1 MTTRK
6 LLSMAMAMLMI
17 LSLALS
23 ANAEGTIKIGT
34 SGPLTGSAASYG
46 ISVKQGEQ
54 LAVDEINALGGIQL
68 ELNVQD
74 DEADGEKAVN
84 AYNLLLDW
92 GAQMIAGTVTTGAC
106 IAVSAEAYND
116 RIFLLTPSA
125 SSLDVISGK
134 DNVYQVCFTD
144 PAQGSASA
152 VYISEHQLGT
162 KVAVIYNNGDAYST
176 GIYQT
181 FSAKAEELGLEIV
194 SVTTFPADS
203 TTDFSVQ
210 IADAKK
216 NGADLVF
223 LPIYYTPASNILRQA
238 SAVDYKPVFF
248 GVDGM
253 DGILNIEGFDTS
265 LAEGVLLL
273 TPFSADATDEK
284 TVHFVTAYKAANND
298 ATPDQFAAD
307 GYDAIYAL
315 YTAIQKAGITA
326 ETPMEECCEKLIEV
340 FPTIEVEGV
349 TGTMTWSATGEVTKT
364 PHAVKIVDGTYVG
377 VE

>member
-74 DEADGEKAVN
+74 DEGDSEKAVN

-125 SSLDVISGK
+125 SSLDVINGK
-134 DNVYQVCFTD
+134 DNVYQVCFSD
-144 PAQGSASA
+144 PEQGSASA

-176 GIYQT
+176 GIYQN

-265 LAEGVLLL
+265 LAEGVHLL

-284 TVHFVTAYKAANND
+284 SVHFVTAYKAAYND

-349 TGTMTWSATGEVTKT
+349 TGTMTWSATGEVAKN
-364 PHAVKIVDGTYVG
+364 PYAVKIVDGIYVG

>member
-284 TVHFVTAYKAANND
+284 TVHFVTAYKAAYND

-364 PHAVKIVDGTYVG
+364 PHAVKIVDGIYVG